1 MYYTTQP
8 RVHVHYMVHYCIYPL
23 RFIDSSLYSILHNKF
38 ALLNSI
44 SFEFALCLY
53 IYSLHFL
60 INIYI
65 IMWIWNWKPW
75 KAYLHAHIK
84 CIRIEQWL
92 YCILGQNG
100 MIIVRKVDY
109 WIQIHLVYEA
119 IHFIFNTK
127 IPKTTDEYRTLYW
140 LNRFDFQNGNR
151 SIGQRLQ
158 LRTEMWTQ
166 LA

>member
-1 MYYTTQP
+1 MYYTTLP
-8 RVHVHYMVHYCIYPL
+8 RVHGTLYGALLHISNSVH
-23 RFIDSSLYSILHNKF
+23 RFKFIFNILHNKF

-75 KAYLHAHIK
+75 KAYLYAHIK
-84 CIRIEQWL
+84 CIWIEQWL
-92 YCILGQNG
+92 YCTLGQNG

-109 WIQIHLVYEA
+109 ILRLESREIR
-119 IHFIFNTK
+119 IFIMYGEWRLFGEQSSLFN
-127 IPKTTDEYRTLYW
+127 LYTW
-140 LNRFDFQNGNR
+140 KKFTEHNSMRFWR
-151 SIGQRLQ
+151 
-158 LRTEMWTQ
+158 
-166 LA
+166 